1 VTRLEFFDT
10 TGKFRTVQETEFG
23 EVVSLSK
30 ISISAESPTLLRC
43 ANLSG
48 FHLNHISWGGVGVF
62 MLDAG
67 NPASH

>member
-1 VTRLEFFDT
+1 MGRATESQPGFSNHSSSYSISH
-10 TGKFRTVQETEFG
+10 QETEFG

-48 FHLNHISWGGVGVF
+48 FHVNHISGGGVGV
-62 MLDAG
+62 
-67 NPASH
+67 